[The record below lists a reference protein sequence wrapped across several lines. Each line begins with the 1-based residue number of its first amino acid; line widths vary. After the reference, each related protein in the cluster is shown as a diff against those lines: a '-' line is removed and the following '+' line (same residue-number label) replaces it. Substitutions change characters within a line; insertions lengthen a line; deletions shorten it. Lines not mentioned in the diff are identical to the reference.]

1 MRKAIFTLVAA
12 AIAAFFIYTN
22 TDIVDAGSNEAAEE
36 ATPAGPRVSVE
47 LNDLIGSDGSAT
59 IGTVDR
65 DKATALIASLET
77 SKAASMK
84 GYDRIPQ
91 YGDWLTG
98 DDSSDPSFC
107 GDTRNDVLNRDFD
120 DITYVHDDDCQIAT
134 GTLADPYTGETIDFT
149 RGPSTSAEVQIEHIV
164 SLGYTYRMGAKDW
177 TQDKREAIANDPA
190 NLIAVDGPANQ
201 SKSDLGP
208 EDWMPTDSGN
218 PAYDCTFVARY
229 AFVADK
235 YELPVTPADRKAMT
249 STIKACENN

>member
-12 AIAAFFIYTN
+12 AIAAFFLYTN
-22 TDIVDAGSNEAAEE
+22 VVDTDSTKAADEAA
-36 ATPAGPRVSVE
+36 PAGPSVSVE
-47 LNDLIGSDGSAT
+47 LNDLIGSDGTAT

-65 DKATALIASLET
+65 QKATALIASLET
-77 SKAASMK
+77 KEASSMD
-84 GYDRIPQ
+84 GYDRVPQ
-91 YGDWLTG
+91 YGTWLTG

-107 GDTRNDVLNRDFD
+107 GDTRNDILNRDFD
-120 DITYVHDDDCQIAT
+120 DVTYSHDDDCQVAT
-134 GTLADPYTGETIDFT
+134 GTLDDPYTGETIDFI
-149 RGPSTSAEVQIEHIV
+149 RGPSTSSEVQIEHIV
-164 SLGYTYRMGAKDW
+164 ALGYTYRMGAKDW
-177 TQDKREAIANDPA
+177 SQDKREAIANDPD

-208 EDWMPTDSGN
+208 EEWIPTDSGN

-249 STIKACENN
+249 STIETCEN